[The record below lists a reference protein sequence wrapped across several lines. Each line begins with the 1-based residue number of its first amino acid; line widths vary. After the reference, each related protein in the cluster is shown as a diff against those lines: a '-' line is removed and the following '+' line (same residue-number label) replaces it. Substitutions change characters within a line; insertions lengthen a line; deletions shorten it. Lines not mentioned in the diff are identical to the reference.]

1 MARWKLTSAH
11 YLNVPGTEWEY
22 KEVSR
27 ETGRQVRKIYEVPLY
42 LDPKDPGDHNYP
54 DEIIVTNGGT
64 RQPRD
69 IKFVGKP
76 TPEMEPIDEEA
87 IAQTEAERPRWKN
100 PIEQFGEYNQS
111 LISNFEAQIAQLMA
125 GQPATPAG
133 PVAKGTVSEADFAK
147 LQAQV
152 AALMEQ
158 NATLQSQ
165 LAKPERRV

>member
-27 ETGRQVRKIYEVPLY
+27 ETGRQARKVFEVPLY
-42 LDPKDPGDHNYP
+42 LDPKDPGDCNYPP

-64 RQPRD
+64 CQPRD

-76 TPEMEPIDEEA
+76 TPEMEPLDDEA

-100 PIEQFGEYNQS
+100 PIEQFGEYSQS
-111 LISNFEAQIAQLMA
+111 LISSFEAQIAALMA
-125 GQPATPAG
+125 NQVAAPAG
-133 PVAKGTVSEADFAK
+133 PVAKGSISPTDFAK
-147 LQAQV
+147 LQEQV

-158 NATLQSQ
+158 NAAMAAE
-165 LAKPERRV
+165 LAERRA